1 MGGHPADADHVF
13 SLGKFIMKP
22 RIAVLGC
29 GYWGSNHIRTLK
41 SLGALHAVSDANPAR
56 AEGFAVEQDCLA
68 VDPAELFTRSDVDG
82 IVMAL
87 PPQFHAESAVRAVE
101 AGKDVLVEK
110 PIALTVPDAERAVN
124 AARANNRIFM
134 VGHVLR
140 FHPAFEQLK
149 ALIDAGELGEIK
161 YIHSHRLGL
170 GKFHTEND
178 ALWDLAPHDL
188 SMILAITGEEPVEV
202 RGEGAALLDHLSDF
216 AHVHMRFRSGLRSHL
231 FASRLNP
238 YRERRLT
245 VVGTKAMA
253 VFDDGEPWARK
264 LAVYRHAV
272 WQDSGHWAFTAN
284 EPSYVQVSEGLPLT
298 RELEHFLHCINT
310 RENPRTDGE
319 EAIRVLRVLTA
330 GTVVHDTARAPA

>member
-1 MGGHPADADHVF
+1 
-13 SLGKFIMKP
+13 MKP

-41 SLGALHAVSDANPAR
+41 ALGALHAVSDANKAR
-56 AEGFAVEQDCLA
+56 AEGFASEQDCLA
-68 VDPAELFTRSDVDG
+68 IEPDQLFVRDDIDA

-87 PPQFHAESAVRAVE
+87 PPQFHADLSVRAVE
-101 AGKDVLVEK
+101 SGKDVLVEK
-110 PIALTVPDAERAVN
+110 PIALTVPDAERSVQ
-124 AARANNRIFM
+124 AAKDNGRVFM

-140 FHPAFEQLK
+140 FHPAFETLK
-149 ALIDAGELGEIK
+149 ALIDKGELGEVR

-188 SMILAITGEEPVEV
+188 SMILAITGTEPIEV
-202 RGEGAALLDHLSDF
+202 RGEGAALLDNLSDF
-216 AHVHMRFRSGLRSHL
+216 AHLHMRFPNGLRSHL
-231 FASRLNP
+231 FTSRLNP

-253 VFDDGEPWARK
+253 VFDDVEPWERK

-272 WQDSGHWAFTAN
+272 WQDSGQWAFTTN
-284 EPSYVQVSEGLPLT
+284 EPSYVAVAQGMPLT
-298 RELEHFLHCINT
+298 RELEHFIQCIET
-310 RENPRTDGE
+310 RAEPRTSGE
-319 EAIRVLRVLTA
+319 EAIRVLRILTA
-330 GTVVHDTARAPA
+330 GTVTHTKSKS

>member
-1 MGGHPADADHVF
+1 MT
-13 SLGKFIMKP
+13 P

-29 GYWGSNHIRTLK
+29 GYWGGNHIRTLK
-41 SLGALHAVSDANPAR
+41 SLGALYAVSDMNFAR
-56 AEGFAVEQDCLA
+56 AQGFA
-68 VDPAELFTRSDVDG
+68 AENGCIAIDHEEIFDRPDIDA
-82 IVMAL
+82 IIMAL
-87 PPQFHAESAVRAVE
+87 PPQFHAAAAIRAVQ

-110 PIALTVPDAERAVN
+110 PIALSVADAKAAVQ
-124 AARANNRIFM
+124 AARDAKRIFM

-140 FHPAFEQLK
+140 FHPAFEKLQE
-149 ALIDAGELGEIK
+149 LIASGELGEVR

-188 SMILAITGEEPVEV
+188 SMILAITGEAPSEV

-216 AHVHMRFRSGLRSHL
+216 AHVHMKFPSGIRSHL
-231 FASRLNP
+231 FTSRLNP

-253 VFDDGEPWARK
+253 VFDDGENWDKK

-272 WQDSGHWAFTAN
+272 WQDNGQWAFTAE
-284 EPSYVQVSEGLPLT
+284 EPHYIPVAQGMPLT
-298 RELEHFLHCINT
+298 AEDQHFIDCIRT
-310 RENPRTDGE
+310 RAEPRTGGE
-319 EAIRVLRVLTA
+319 EAIRVLEILTA
-330 GTVVHDTARAPA
+330 GTVLHD

>member
-1 MGGHPADADHVF
+1 
-13 SLGKFIMKP
+13 MKP

-41 SLGALHAVSDANPAR
+41 ALGALHAVSDANFAR
-56 AEGFAVEQDCLA
+56 AQGFAAEQECLA
-68 VDPAELFTRSDVDG
+68 IVPDELFGREDIDG
-82 IVMAL
+82 IVLAL
-87 PPQFHAESAVRAVE
+87 PPQFHADLAVRAVE

-110 PIALTVPDAERAVN
+110 PIALTVADAERAVQ
-124 AARANNRIFM
+124 AAQANGRIFM

-140 FHPAFEQLK
+140 FHPAFEALK

-188 SMILAITGEEPVEV
+188 SMILAITGAAPVEV

-216 AHVHMRFRSGLRSHL
+216 AHLHMRFPNGLRSHL
-231 FASRLNP
+231 FTSRLNP

-245 VVGTKAMA
+245 VVGTTAMA
-253 VFDDGEPWARK
+253 VFDDVEPWERK

-272 WQDSGHWAFTAN
+272 WQDSGQWAFTTN
-284 EPSYVQVSEGLPLT
+284 EPSYVAVTPGMPLT
-298 RELEHFLHCINT
+298 RELEHFLHCMAT
-310 RENPRTDGE
+310 REPPRTDGE
-319 EAIRVLRVLTA
+319 EAIGVLRILTA
-330 GTVVHDTARAPA
+330 GTVVHV

>member
-1 MGGHPADADHVF
+1 
-13 SLGKFIMKP
+13 MKP

-41 SLGALHAVSDANPAR
+41 ALGALYAVSDANAAR
-56 AEGFAVEQDCLA
+56 AEGFASEQDCLA
-68 VDPAELFTRSDVDG
+68 IAPDALFGRSDVDA

-87 PPQFHAESAVRAVE
+87 PPQFHAAAAGKALEN
-101 AGKDVLVEK
+101 GKDVLVEK
-110 PIALTVPDAERAVN
+110 PIALTVEDAEREVRVAE
-124 AARANNRIFM
+124 ANGRVFM

-140 FHPAFEQLK
+140 FHPAFEKLK
-149 ALIDAGELGEIK
+149 ELVDEGELGEVR

-188 SMILAITGEEPVEV
+188 SMILAITGAEPIEV

-216 AHVHMRFRSGLRSHL
+216 AHLHMRFPNNIRGHL
-231 FASRLNP
+231 FTSRLNP

-253 VFDDGEPWARK
+253 VFDDVEPWERK

-272 WQDSGHWAFTAN
+272 WQDSGQWAFTAN
-284 EPSYVQVSEGLPLT
+284 EPSYVPIAQGMPLT
-298 RELEHFLHCINT
+298 RELEHFIHCIET
-310 RENPRTDGE
+310 RERPRTDGE
-319 EAIRVLRVLTA
+319 EAVRVLRILTA
-330 GTVVHDTARAPA
+330 GTVTHDRF

>member
-1 MGGHPADADHVF
+1 MA
-13 SLGKFIMKP
+13 P
-22 RIAVLGC
+22 RIAVVGC

-41 SLGALHAVSDANPAR
+41 SLGALYAVSDQNSDR
-56 AEGFAVEQDCLA
+56 AAGFAAEHGVLQIPVE
-68 VDPAELFTRSDVDG
+68 EIFTRADVDAL
-82 IVMAL
+82 VLAL
-87 PPQFHAESAVRAVE
+87 PPQFHAEYAIRAVTN
-101 AGKDVLVEK
+101 GKDVLVEK
-110 PIALTVPDAERAVN
+110 PIALTVTDAEAEVK
-124 AARANNRIFM
+124 AARDNGRIFM

-140 FHPAFEQLK
+140 YHPAFEKLLELVK
-149 ALIDAGELGEIK
+149 SGELGEVR

-188 SMILAITGEEPVEV
+188 SMILALTGSEPVEV

-216 AHVHMRFRSGLRSHL
+216 AHVHMTFPNGLRSHL

-253 VFDDGEPWARK
+253 VFDDVEQWERK

-272 WQDSGHWAFTAN
+272 WQDNGQWAFTAE
-284 EPSYVQVSEGLPLT
+284 EPTYIPVGEGMPLT
-298 RELEHFLHCINT
+298 RECQHFIHCIET
-310 RENPRTDGE
+310 RSRPRTDGE
-319 EAIRVLRVLTA
+319 EAINVLRILTA
-330 GTVVHDTARAPA
+330 GTVAHDQRSR

>member
-1 MGGHPADADHVF
+1 
-13 SLGKFIMKP
+13 MKP

-41 SLGALHAVSDANPAR
+41 ALGALHAVADANAAR
-56 AEGFAVEQDCLA
+56 AEGFASEQDCLA
-68 VDPAELFTRSDVDG
+68 IAPDALFTRNDVDAV
-82 IVMAL
+82 VMAL
-87 PPQFHAESAVRAVE
+87 PPQFHAATAEKAVAN
-101 AGKDVLVEK
+101 GKDVLVEK
-110 PIALTVPDAERAVN
+110 PIALTVEDAERAVR
-124 AARANNRIFM
+124 AAEAAGRVFM

-140 FHPAFEQLK
+140 FHPAFEKLK
-149 ALIDAGELGEIK
+149 SLVDEGELGEVR

-188 SMILAITGEEPVEV
+188 SMILAITGAEPVEV

-216 AHVHMRFRSGLRSHL
+216 AHLHMRFPNNIRGHL
-231 FASRLNP
+231 FTSRLNP

-253 VFDDGEPWARK
+253 VFDDVEPWERK

-284 EPSYVQVSEGLPLT
+284 EPSYVPVAQGMPLT
-298 RELEHFLHCINT
+298 RELEHFIHCIRT
-310 RENPRTDGE
+310 RERPRTDGE
-319 EAIRVLRVLTA
+319 EAVRVLRILTA
-330 GTVVHDTARAPA
+330 GTVAHDRFSNG

>member
-1 MGGHPADADHVF
+1 MA
-13 SLGKFIMKP
+13 P

-41 SLGALHAVSDANPAR
+41 SLGALHAVSDVNAAR
-56 AEGFAVEQDCLA
+56 AEGFAVEQDVLA
-68 VDPAELFTRSDVDG
+68 IAPDDLFSRDD
-82 IVMAL
+82 IDAIAMAL
-87 PPQFHAESAVRAVE
+87 PPQFHAEMAIRAVE

-110 PIALTVPDAERAVN
+110 PIALTVADAELAV
-124 AARANNRIFM
+124 AAAKAAGRIFM
-134 VGHVLR
+134 TGHVLR
-140 FHPAFEQLK
+140 FHPAFETLK
-149 ALIDAGELGEIK
+149 ELIDRGDLGEIK

-188 SMILAITGEEPVEV
+188 SMILAITGAAPIEV

-216 AHVHMRFRSGLRSHL
+216 AHLHMRFPNGLRSHL
-231 FASRLNP
+231 FTSRLNP

-245 VVGTKAMA
+245 VVGTKSMA
-253 VFDDGEPWARK
+253 VFDDVEPWERK

-284 EPSYVQVSEGLPLT
+284 EPTYVPVAEGMPLT
-298 RELEHFLHCINT
+298 RELQHFLSCIET
-310 RENPRTDGE
+310 RSEPRTSGE
-319 EAIRVLRVLTA
+319 EAIGVLRILTA
-330 GTVVHDTARAPA
+330 GTVTHD

>member
-1 MGGHPADADHVF
+1 
-13 SLGKFIMKP
+13 MKP

-29 GYWGSNHIRTLK
+29 GYWGSTHIRTLK
-41 SLGALHAVSDANPAR
+41 GLGALHAVSDANRAR
-56 AEGFAVEQDCLA
+56 AEGFASEQDCLA
-68 VDPAELFTRSDVDG
+68 IGPEELFARDDVDAV
-82 IVMAL
+82 VMAL
-87 PPQFHAESAVRAVE
+87 PPQFHADMAIRAVE

-110 PIALTVPDAERAVN
+110 PVALTVADAERAVR
-124 AARANNRIFM
+124 AAPEHGRVFM

-140 FHPAFEQLK
+140 FHPAFEKLK
-149 ALIDAGELGEIK
+149 ALVDAGELGEVR

-188 SMILAITGEEPVEV
+188 SMILAITGTAPVEV

-216 AHVHMRFRSGLRSHL
+216 AHLHMRFPRGVSGHL

-245 VVGTKAMA
+245 VVGAKAMA
-253 VFDDGEPWARK
+253 VFDDVEPWERK

-272 WQDSGHWAFTAN
+272 WQDSGHWVFAAN
-284 EPSYVQVSEGLPLT
+284 DPSYVPVEHGMPLT
-298 RELEHFLHCINT
+298 RELEHFIGCIET
-310 RENPRTDGE
+310 RETPRTDGE
-319 EAIRVLRVLTA
+319 EAIRVLRILTA
-330 GTVVHDTARAPA
+330 GTVAHDRFRKR

>member
-1 MGGHPADADHVF
+1 
-13 SLGKFIMKP
+13 MKP

-41 SLGALHAVSDANPAR
+41 ALGALHAVSDMNAPR
-56 AEGFAVEQDCLA
+56 AEGFAAEQDCLA
-68 VDPAELFTRSDVDG
+68 IAPDDLFARDDIDALVL
-82 IVMAL
+82 AL
-87 PPQFHAESAVRAVE
+87 PPQFHAQYAVRAVE

-110 PIALTVPDAERAVN
+110 PIALTVADAERAV
-124 AARANNRIFM
+124 AAAAANGRVFM

-140 FHPAFEQLK
+140 YHPAFEQMK
-149 ALIDAGELGEIK
+149 RLIDDGELGEIR

-188 SMILAITGEEPVEV
+188 SMILAITGEPPISV
-202 RGEGAALLDHLSDF
+202 RGEGAAILDHLSDF
-216 AHVHMRFRSGLRSHL
+216 AHLHMRFASGVRSHL

-245 VVGTKAMA
+245 VVGTRAMT
-253 VFDDGEPWARK
+253 VFDDVEPWDRK

-272 WQDSGHWAFTAN
+272 WQDSGQWAFTTN
-284 EPSYVQVSEGLPLT
+284 EPSYVPVSDGMPLT
-298 RELEHFLHCINT
+298 RELEHFIECIGT
-310 RENPRTDGE
+310 RAAPRTGGE
-319 EAIRVLRVLTA
+319 EAIAVLRILTA
-330 GTVVHDTARAPA
+330 GTIGHD

>member
-1 MGGHPADADHVF
+1 
-13 SLGKFIMKP
+13 MKA

-41 SLGALHAVSDANPAR
+41 SLGALHAVSDVNAAR
-56 AEGFAVEQDCLA
+56 AEGFSVEQECLA
-68 VDPAELFTRSDVDG
+68 IAPDDLFGRDDIDG

-87 PPQFHAESAVRAVE
+87 PPQFHAEMAIRAVE
-101 AGKDVLVEK
+101 AGKDILVEK
-110 PIALTVPDAERAVN
+110 PIALTVEDAERVVA
-124 AARANNRIFM
+124 AARANDRILM

-149 ALIDAGELGEIK
+149 QLVDQGDLGEVK
-161 YIHSHRLGL
+161 YVHSHRLGL

-188 SMILAITGEEPVEV
+188 SMILAITGESPEEV

-216 AHVHMRFRSGLRSHL
+216 AHLHMRFPGGLRSHL

-245 VVGTKAMA
+245 VVGTRAMA
-253 VFDDGEPWARK
+253 VFDDVEPWNRK

-272 WQDSGHWAFTAN
+272 WQDSGQWAFTVN
-284 EPSYVQVSEGLPLT
+284 EPAYVPVTEGMPLT
-298 RELEHFLHCINT
+298 RELEHFLHCIET
-310 RENPRTDGE
+310 RQQPRTDGE
-319 EAIRVLRVLTA
+319 EAIRVLKILTA
-330 GTVVHDTARAPA
+330 GTVGHN

>member
-1 MGGHPADADHVF
+1 
-13 SLGKFIMKP
+13 MKP

-41 SLGALHAVSDANPAR
+41 ALGALHAVSDANGAR
-56 AEGFAVEQDCLA
+56 AEGFASEQSCLA
-68 VDPAELFTRSDVDG
+68 ISPDDLFARDDVDG

-87 PPQFHAESAVRAVE
+87 PPQYHAELAVRAVE

-110 PIALTVPDAERAVN
+110 PIALTVADGERAVAAAN
-124 AARANNRIFM
+124 ANGRVFM

-140 FHPAFEQLK
+140 FHPAFVRLK
-149 ALIDAGELGEIK
+149 ELIDTGELGEVK

-188 SMILAITGEEPVEV
+188 SMILAITGCEPIEV

-216 AHVHMRFRSGLRSHL
+216 AHLHMRFPNGMRSHL
-231 FASRLNP
+231 FTSRLNP

-245 VVGTKAMA
+245 VVGTKSMA
-253 VFDDGEPWARK
+253 VFDDVEPWEKK

-272 WQDSGHWAFTAN
+272 WQDSGQWAFTNN
-284 EPSYVQVSEGLPLT
+284 EPSYVEVEQGMPLT
-298 RELEHFLHCINT
+298 RELEHFLSCMKT
-310 RENPRTDGE
+310 RAAPRTSGE
-319 EAIRVLRVLTA
+319 EAVAVLRILTA
-330 GTVVHDTARAPA
+330 GTVGHS

>member
-1 MGGHPADADHVF
+1 
-13 SLGKFIMKP
+13 MKP

-41 SLGALHAVSDANPAR
+41 SLGALHAVSDVNAAR
-56 AEGFAVEQDCLA
+56 AEGFSVEHECLA
-68 VDPAELFTRSDVDG
+68 IEPDELFTRDDVDA

-87 PPQFHAESAVRAVE
+87 PPQFHAEMAIRAVQ

-110 PIALTVPDAERAVN
+110 PIALSVPDAQRAVQ
-124 AARANNRIFM
+124 AARAAKRIFM

-149 ALIDAGELGEIK
+149 TLIDAGELGEVK

-188 SMILAITGEEPVEV
+188 SMILAITGVAPSEV
-202 RGEGAALLDHLSDF
+202 RGEGAAVLDHLSDF
-216 AHVHMRFRSGLRSHL
+216 AHLHMVFPGGLRSHL
-231 FASRLNP
+231 FTSRLNP
-238 YRERRLT
+238 YRERRLA
-245 VVGTKAMA
+245 VVGTRAMA
-253 VFDDGEPWARK
+253 VFDDVEPWNRK

-272 WQDSGHWAFTAN
+272 WQDSGQWAFTAN
-284 EPSYVQVSEGLPLT
+284 EPAYVPVAEGAPLT
-298 RELEHFLHCINT
+298 RELEHFIHCIQT
-310 RENPRTDGE
+310 REEPRTGGE
-319 EAIRVLRVLTA
+319 EGVSVLRILTA
-330 GTVVHDTARAPA
+330 GTVGHD

>member
-1 MGGHPADADHVF
+1 
-13 SLGKFIMKP
+13 MKP

-41 SLGALHAVSDANPAR
+41 SLGALHAVSDANRAR
-56 AEGFAVEQDCLA
+56 AEGFASEQDCLA
-68 VDPAELFTRSDVDG
+68 VDPDEIYGRDDIDA

-87 PPQFHAESAVRAVE
+87 PPQFHAECAIKTVTH
-101 AGKDVLVEK
+101 GKDVLVEK
-110 PIALTVPDAERAVN
+110 PIALTVADAERAVK
-124 AARANNRIFM
+124 AARDAKRVFM

-149 ALIDAGELGEIK
+149 KLIDDGELGQVK

-188 SMILAITGEEPVEV
+188 SMILAITGAAPLEI

-216 AHVHMRFRSGLRSHL
+216 AHLHMRFPNDLRSHL
-231 FASRLNP
+231 FTSRLNP

-245 VVGTKAMA
+245 VVGTRAMA
-253 VFDDGEPWARK
+253 VFDDVEPWERK

-272 WQDSGHWAFTAN
+272 WQDSGQWAFTAN
-284 EPSYVQVSEGLPLT
+284 EPSYVPVQEGMPLT
-298 RELEHFLHCINT
+298 RELEHFIHCVET
-310 RENPRTDGE
+310 REKPRTDGE
-319 EAIRVLRVLTA
+319 EAILVLKILTA
-330 GTVVHDTARAPA
+330 GSVSHDTRSVPVRNVSLG

>member
-1 MGGHPADADHVF
+1 MA
-13 SLGKFIMKP
+13 P

-41 SLGALHAVSDANPAR
+41 SLGALYAVSDQNSDR
-56 AEGFAVEQDCLA
+56 AAGFAAEQGVLHIEVED
-68 VDPAELFTRSDVDG
+68 LFTRDDVDA
-82 IVMAL
+82 IVLAL
-87 PPQFHAESAVRAVE
+87 PPQFHAEYAIRAVTN
-101 AGKDVLVEK
+101 GKDVLVEK
-110 PIALTVPDAERAVN
+110 PIALTVADAEAEVK
-124 AARANNRIFM
+124 AARDNGRVFM

-140 FHPAFEQLK
+140 FHPAFEKLLELVQ
-149 ALIDAGELGEIK
+149 AGELGEVR

-188 SMILAITGEEPVEV
+188 SMILALTGCEPVEV

-216 AHVHMRFRSGLRSHL
+216 AHLHLKFPGNLRGHL

-253 VFDDGEPWARK
+253 VFDDVERWERK

-272 WQDSGHWAFTAN
+272 WQDNGQWAFTAEEPTYIPVN
-284 EPSYVQVSEGLPLT
+284 EGMPLT
-298 RELEHFLHCINT
+298 RECQHFIDCIEM
-310 RENPRTDGE
+310 RAKPRTDGE
-319 EAIRVLRVLTA
+319 EAINVLRILTA
-330 GTVVHDTARAPA
+330 GTVNHGQQHGKPLR